1 MTEEIPP
8 LGKRGSPEAADE
20 HTPKEWRE
28 KLRKLIGSEGEAEL
42 LGVGKMSERLR
53 AHLAERSGE
62 LDGEA
67 KEYGPKVAEFIASLP
82 EKYNKLN
89 WKTKL
94 AVTGAL
100 MLGASLTATALPI
113 LSGALSAALYGQRVL
128 GGIGLGIN
136 KRKALDAKIAANPEH
151 WLAEKSELAKNTY
164 VAALAA
170 VYMGG
175 TAFAVHEGVEALN
188 ELGVSEWLGNVLGHQ
203 SAPAVEEPGAPAPI
217 MAETPPAE
225 IATPTPEIV
234 ADTAPEAPVPPPE
247 PALHAAEMPSIEAS
261 SGHGYEYMM
270 KRLWEELPED
280 LDANAFPE
288 GSDIRRLIEADADSI
303 DKVVHQIAADPEHGF
318 FNADGTSVQINLDSH
333 MTVNADGDIQLG
345 DMVKAPEGAPTTPA
359 YHPETPVVSDAPP
372 LPVEESVVT
381 PDDSVLRDN
390 EGNVVYDGEGNP
402 VHTGTYETPPGTNEF
417 GLAVPAGEPHIYA
430 DSGGAHLF
438 VYGGSP
444 AEQAVTV
451 REYLA
456 AHPNGIIYGADD
468 AGAHRIPFYLL
479 EGKVAAG
486 LPVRTSGF
494 LGFFSSWMKA
504 PGPDEF
510 AKIIK

>member
-1 MTEEIPP
+1 MTEGVPP
-8 LGKRGSPEAADE
+8 PGNKRGPEAAGE

-28 KLRKLIGSEGEAEL
+28 KLRGIISSEGEAEL

-53 AHLAERSGE
+53 AHLAERS
-62 LDGEA
+62 
-67 KEYGPKVAEFIASLP
+67 KESDTEIKEKCGQKIAEFVNARL
-82 EKYNKLN
+82 EAYNKLH
-89 WKTKL
+89 WSKKL
-94 AVTGAL
+94 FITGAL
-100 MLGASLTATALPI
+100 VASVSLTSAVAPI
-113 LSGALSAALYGQRVL
+113 ISGIFTTALYGQRIV
-128 GGIGLGIN
+128 GGAGLL
-136 KRKALDAKIAANPEH
+136 KSQREKLDTYEWSKDRSK
-151 WLAEKSELAKNTY
+151 LLKNTISVIMAGVWAGGAMY
-164 VAALAA
+164 A
-170 VYMGG
+170 VNE
-175 TAFAVHEGVEALN
+175 AVEKLN
-188 ELGVSEWLGNVLGHQ
+188 ELGVDEWISKMFGNQVTTETPI
-203 SAPAVEEPGAPAPI
+203 SAPDDVPV
-217 MAETPPAE
+217 
-225 IATPTPEIV
+225 ATVTPELATVPAVALEVPIV
-234 ADTAPEAPVPPPE
+234 PEAPPIPDV
-247 PALHAAEMPSIEAS
+247 SISAS
-261 SGHGYEYMM
+261 VGHGYEYMM

-280 LDANAFPE
+280 LDASAFPE

-333 MTVNADGDIQLG
+333 MTVNVDGDIQL
-345 DMVKAPEGAPTTPA
+345 DDTVKAPEGAPMTPA
-359 YHPETPVVSDAPP
+359 YHPETPPVSDAPS
-372 LPVEESVVT
+372 LPDEESVVT

-390 EGNVVYDGEGNP
+390 EGRVVYDGEGNP

-417 GLAVPAGEPHIYA
+417 GLTIPADEPHIYA

-438 VYGGSP
+438 VYGGSQ
-444 AEQAVTV
+444 AEQTETI

-456 AHPNGIIYGADD
+456 AHPKEIIYGTDD
-468 AGAHRIPFYLL
+468 ATAHRIPFYLH